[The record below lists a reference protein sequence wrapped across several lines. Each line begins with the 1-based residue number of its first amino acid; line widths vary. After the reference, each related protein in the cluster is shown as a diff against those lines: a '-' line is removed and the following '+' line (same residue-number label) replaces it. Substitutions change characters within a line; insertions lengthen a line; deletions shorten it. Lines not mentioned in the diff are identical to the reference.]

1 VDKRRNDEI
10 AVRRHLSLEA
20 CLRIWWFPAVHPART
35 PPRRPRHPRRRRQL
49 RDCVPHPG
57 YGIAPFEPD
66 KLRHAE
72 TATIWGLSRWAEFE
86 RGEVPRPY

>member
-1 VDKRRNDEI
+1 MPLDLVVSSRAPSDV
-10 AVRRHLSLEA
+10 ATVTTPSTTSTS
-20 CLRIWWFPAVHPART
+20 PAP
-35 PPRRPRHPRRRRQL
+35 QL
-49 RDCVPHPG
+49 LPHPG

-72 TATIWGLSRWAEFE
+72 TATVWGLSRWAEFE